1 MNTLDQVKLLEQ
13 KVMSAVEKIKQLQAE
28 NDALRNK
35 CAELTNAISS
45 KSEQLEA
52 FENNK
57 NLIESGIQNAL
68 DRLNSIEYSILDKAD
83 DTLPTPKPETEPEA
97 IKTSEPI
104 NTTNNPS
111 FDNLAA
117 VAFGTDYTSGSNEE
131 PEEETTEEESVER
144 ETETI
149 EESSENF
156 GFNPIYNPV
165 EETTETEEPE
175 TESEPSEEV
184 QQNNID
190 LEKKIENSFQT
201 VSFGNT
207 SFTNY
212 LGGDYNP
219 EPVEEEKESPFLN
232 PFDNFDSMSPVENT
246 FAHDAFAPENNPF
259 ENTDDD
265 EPLTGKK
272 PDIW

>member
-52 FENNK
+52 FESNK
-57 NLIESGIQNAL
+57 NLIESGIQNAI

-83 DTLPTPKPETEPEA
+83 QNEPTP
-97 IKTSEPI
+97 EPI
-104 NTTNNPS
+104 NTTFVNPVETVPS
-111 FDNLAA
+111 FDNMADI
-117 VAFGTDYTSGSNEE
+117 AFSSEVKTEE
-131 PEEETTEEESVER
+131 PVEDEKEETTENYS
-144 ETETI
+144 
-149 EESSENF
+149 
-156 GFNPIYNPV
+156 FNPIYNPV
-165 EETTETEEPE
+165 EETETSETEEE
-175 TESEPSEEV
+175 ANIE
-184 QQNNID
+184 QQNID

-201 VSFGNT
+201 VSMGNS

-212 LGGDYNP
+212 LGGSFEP
-219 EPVEEEKESPFLN
+219 ETETKEEAVPEEKESPFLN

-259 ENTDDD
+259 DSYDSDD
-265 EPLTGKK
+265 ESSRNK